1 MANGM
6 GSLYIGASGLR
17 NSQTA
22 MNTTAN
28 NFANVNT
35 EGYVRQQVV
44 FRDMDYINFS
54 YKPAISIQQ
63 AGLGVSIADVVHT
76 RDEFLDKSYRAE
88 AGRQAFYQTCFS
100 TTDEIETYFQEMEG
114 RAFQDGLADFWA
126 SFEEFAKDPSD
137 SVNQNLVMQKASLF
151 ISRSQ
156 SVYSNLQNYQNNMN
170 TRVSDDIDRINEIG
184 HEIYKLNKEIVKV
197 EAGGVETAMGMRDE
211 RDNLLDELA
220 GLARISYKEIADG
233 SVKVSI
239 EGVEFVNEV
248 HVYEMAKKV
257 DDVTKFIT
265 PYWPHMSDT
274 NRGQY
279 SEVFNFN
286 VDITSEYN
294 TDIGELKALIMQRG
308 DHWAD
313 YSDIS
318 GMPAEE
324 YNDTTGMSVMLT
336 VEAQLDQLIHGI
348 VTAINDVL
356 CPNVASETAI
366 TGTDE
371 NGNTVTFAAGTLI
384 LDVENCSVGSDGKI
398 PPQELFTRIG
408 CDRYQT
414 IQGDDGKTYYVY
426 NTEDMTDTS
435 KMYTTKSM
443 VVNQSITDNPSLIAF
458 KNQEGEIDY
467 ALGEKLSD
475 VWKAKSLFLSPNSTG
490 SCTFAEYYAQ
500 MIGEIGTA
508 GSIYD
513 TIARTLEGTTKAVD
527 NQRSQVTGVSSDEEL
542 TNMIKYQN
550 AYNAASRYMNVISEM
565 IETLITGL
573 GAR

>member
-35 EGYVRQQVV
+35 TGYVRQQVV
-44 FRDMDYINFS
+44 FRDMDYINFD
-54 YKPAISIQQ
+54 YKSAISLQQ

-76 RDEFLDKSYRAE
+76 RDVFLDKEYRVE
-88 AGRQAFYQTCFS
+88 AGRQAFYATCFS

-114 RAFQDGLADFWA
+114 RAFQDGLSDFWA
-126 SFEEFAKDPSD
+126 AFEEFAKDPSD

-151 ISRSQ
+151 MSRSQ
-156 SVYSNLQNYQNNMN
+156 SVYSSLQNYQMNMN
-170 TRVSDDIDRINEIG
+170 TQMSDDIDRINEIG
-184 HEIYKLNKEIVKV
+184 QEIFKLNQEIVKV
-197 EAGGVETAMGMRDE
+197 EAGGVETAMGLRDE

-220 GLARISYKEIADG
+220 GLVRISYKEIAGG

-248 HVYEMAKKV
+248 RVYEMAKKV

-286 VDITSEYN
+286 VDISSEYN
-294 TDIGELKALIMQRG
+294 TDIGELKALMMQRG

-318 GMPAEE
+318 GMSADE
-324 YNDTTGMSVMLT
+324 YNDTTGMSVMLS

-348 VTAINDVL
+348 ATAINDVL

-371 NGNTVTFAAGTLI
+371 NGNTVTFEAGTLI
-384 LDVENCSVGSDGKI
+384 LDVENCSVGEDGKL

-408 CDRYQT
+408 CERYQT

-426 NTEDMTDTS
+426 NTEDLTDTS

-443 VVNQSITDNPSLIAF
+443 VVNERITDNPSLIAF
-458 KNQEGEIDY
+458 KTQEGEIDY
-467 ALGEKLSD
+467 ALGEALSK
-475 VWKAKSLFLSPNSTG
+475 VWETKSLYLDPNNTG
-490 SCTFAEYYAQ
+490 ECTFAEYYAQ

-565 IETLITGL
+565 IETLVTSL

>member
-35 EGYVRQQVV
+35 TGYVRQQVV
-44 FRDMDYINFS
+44 FRDMDYINFD
-54 YKPAISIQQ
+54 YKSAISLQQ

-76 RDEFLDKSYRAE
+76 RDVFLDKEYRVE
-88 AGRQAFYQTCFS
+88 AGRQAFYATCFS

-114 RAFQDGLADFWA
+114 RAFQDGLSDFWA
-126 SFEEFAKDPSD
+126 AFEEFAKDPSD

-151 ISRSQ
+151 MSRSQ
-156 SVYSNLQNYQNNMN
+156 SVYSSLQNYQMNMN
-170 TRVSDDIDRINEIG
+170 TQMSDDIDRINEIG
-184 HEIYKLNKEIVKV
+184 QEIFKLNQEIVKV
-197 EAGGVETAMGMRDE
+197 EAGGVETAMGLRDE

-220 GLARISYKEIADG
+220 GLVRISYKEIAGG

-248 HVYEMAKKV
+248 RVYEMAKKV

-286 VDITSEYN
+286 VDISSEYN
-294 TDIGELKALIMQRG
+294 TDIGELKALMMQRG

-318 GMPAEE
+318 GMSADE
-324 YNDTTGMSVMLT
+324 YNDTTGMSVMLS

-348 VTAINDVL
+348 ATAINDVL

-371 NGNTVTFAAGTLI
+371 NGNTVTFEAGTLI
-384 LDVENCSVGSDGKI
+384 LDVENCSVGEDGKL

-408 CDRYQT
+408 CERYQT

-426 NTEDMTDTS
+426 NTEDLTDTS

-443 VVNQSITDNPSLIAF
+443 VVNERITDNPSLI
-458 KNQEGEIDY
+458 
-467 ALGEKLSD
+467 
-475 VWKAKSLFLSPNSTG
+475 
-490 SCTFAEYYAQ
+490 
-500 MIGEIGTA
+500 
-508 GSIYD
+508 
-513 TIARTLEGTTKAVD
+513 
-527 NQRSQVTGVSSDEEL
+527 GV
-542 TNMIKYQN
+542 
-550 AYNAASRYMNVISEM
+550 
-565 IETLITGL
+565 
-573 GAR
+573 